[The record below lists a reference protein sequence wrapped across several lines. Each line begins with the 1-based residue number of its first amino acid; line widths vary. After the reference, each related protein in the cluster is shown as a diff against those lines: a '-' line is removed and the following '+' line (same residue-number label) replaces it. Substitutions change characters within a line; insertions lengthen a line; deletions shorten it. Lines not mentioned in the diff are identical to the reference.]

1 MTAVLRSIDM
11 ATFLSIEEIPAY
23 LEDTYLVDSTVT
35 DQAYEAVQLQAQG
48 QARMTAI
55 AIGVTAGLA
64 VYTWKSPLG
73 KQLRTKIAA
82 AIKPA
87 ESV

>member
-11 ATFLSIEEIPAY
+11 ATFLNIEEIPAY
-23 LEDTYLVDSTVT
+23 LEDTYLVDSTVA
-35 DQAYEAVQLQAQG
+35 DQAFEAVVLQAQG
-48 QARMTAI
+48 KARMAAI

-64 VYTWKSPLG
+64 IYAWKSPLG
-73 KQLRTKIAA
+73 KQLRTKIAS

>member
-23 LEDTYLVDSTVT
+23 LEDTYLVDSTVA
-35 DQAYEAVQLQAQG
+35 DQAYEAAQLQGQG

-55 AIGVTAGLA
+55 AIGVTASLA
-64 VYTWKSPLG
+64 VYAWKSPLG
-73 KQLRTKIAA
+73 KQLRTKIAS

>member
-1 MTAVLRSIDM
+1 MTAVLRSINV

-23 LEDTYLVDSTVT
+23 LEDTYLVDSTAA
-35 DQAYEAVQLQAQG
+35 DQACEAVQPQAQG
-48 QARMTAI
+48 QARMAAI

-64 VYTWKSPLG
+64 VYAWKSPLG
-73 KQLRTKIAA
+73 KQLRTKIAS
-82 AIKPA
+82 AIAPV

>member
-1 MTAVLRSIDM
+1 MTAVLRSINV

-23 LEDTYLVDSTVT
+23 LEDTYLVDSTVA
-35 DQAYEAVQLQAQG
+35 DQACEAVQLQAQG
-48 QARMTAI
+48 KARMAAI

-64 VYTWKSPLG
+64 VYAWKSPLG
-73 KQLRTKIAA
+73 KQLRTKIAS
-82 AIKPA
+82 AIAPA